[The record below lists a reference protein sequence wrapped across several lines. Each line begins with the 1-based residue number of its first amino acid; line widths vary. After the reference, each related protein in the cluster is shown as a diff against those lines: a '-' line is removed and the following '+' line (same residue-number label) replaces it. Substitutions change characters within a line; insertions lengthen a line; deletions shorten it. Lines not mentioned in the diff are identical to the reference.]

1 MKPAGLRPPPWVVLL
16 AFTAALQ
23 FVSIVG
29 CELSGSDEP
38 RVAGIARE
46 MAITFDWLVPRL
58 NGREFLEYPPL
69 GYYPIA
75 LSLSLGEAWS
85 LGGAWSFGRTWEI
98 LSVIPV
104 ALLGMSSVLLTYSL
118 GKRLASERVGLA
130 AGYILST
137 TVGFYVLHRR
147 CLVDPALLFFVLLSL
162 FGFAAFTQDPERRF
176 RWLALFYLGLAAGF
190 LTKGLIGIA
199 LPSAIAL
206 AYLIVRRDFT
216 LLKSLR
222 PIRGALL
229 FALPIA
235 LWGGGLWLRGEPG
248 LFQEVIRQSVW
259 RFLSS
264 SADHHQP
271 IYYYLNHLAPN
282 LIPWLALPLILLWF
296 LFVARRKRPLTP
308 EERPLAV
315 LSVVWLL
322 TILIALSA
330 ASAKRVLYLS
340 PIFPAFALLSGL
352 AWSRMAGEFPRMRR
366 LEAPVLAILFL
377 ALSGFHFFKL
387 LPDEREDSFRPVF
400 AAAAAEGKD
409 LPVFLCHPIKTPSE
423 SLRGAVVFYLGK
435 TVPVIDE
442 SLDGL
447 GADASAK
454 VVVASLREEAGSGG
468 ALFASLS
475 ARGFRLILERRI
487 GRPMIQ
493 VYSSVRR

>member
-1 MKPAGLRPPPWVVLL
+1 VKPAGLHPPPWVVLL
-16 AFTAALQ
+16 AFSAALH
-23 FVSIVG
+23 FVSILG

-46 MAITFDWLVPRL
+46 MAITGDWLVPRL

-75 LSLSLGEAWS
+75 LFLFLGGPWS
-85 LGGAWSFGRTWEI
+85 LDKPWEI

-118 GKRLASERVGLA
+118 GKRMAGERAGLA

-137 TVGFYVLHRR
+137 TVGFYLLHRR
-147 CLVDPALLFFVLLSL
+147 CLVDPALLFFVLVSL
-162 FGFAAFTQDPERRF
+162 FGFAAFAQDPERRF
-176 RWLALFYLGLAAGF
+176 RGLALFYLGLAAGF

-199 LPSAIAL
+199 LPAAIAL
-206 AYLIVRRDFT
+206 GDLIVRRDFT

-259 RFLSS
+259 RFFSS

-271 IYYYLNHLAPN
+271 FYYYLSHLAPN
-282 LIPWLALPLILLWF
+282 LIPWLVLPLTLVWF
-296 LFVARRKRPLTP
+296 LFLARRKRPLTP
-308 EERPLAV
+308 GERPLAV
-315 LSVVWLL
+315 LSMVWIL
-322 TILIALSA
+322 TVLIGLSA
-330 ASAKRVLYLS
+330 ASAKRVLYLA

-366 LEAPVLAILFL
+366 LEAPVLVFLFL
-377 ALSGFHFFKL
+377 ALSGFHFLKL
-387 LPDEREDSFRPVF
+387 LPDEREDSFQPVF

-409 LPVFLCHPIKTPSE
+409 LPVFISNPFKIPSE
-423 SLRGAVVFYLGK
+423 ALRGAAVFYLGK
-435 TVPVIDE
+435 TVPIIDE
-442 SLDGL
+442 SLEGL
-447 GADASAK
+447 GPDRPPQ
-454 VVVASLREEAGSGG
+454 VVIASLSEG
-468 ALFASLS
+468 AESRGPLFASLT
-475 ARGFRLILERRI
+475 ARGFHLVFEKKI